1 MVKYLHHQELI
12 LINAMLIKRYSPEE
26 QIGIKDAAL
35 LDSAINRPKQ
45 SAFGEEA
52 YPTIWLKGA
61 ALYSSI
67 AQNHAFHNA
76 NKRTA
81 FAAMKQFLWVNGYQ
95 FMAPQKEAEEFTV
108 KLVTTKPPMEIQEVA
123 EWIEQYT
130 DKRKRG

>member
-1 MVKYLHHQELI
+1 MVRYLHQKELI

-26 QIGIKDAAL
+26 QMGVKDTAL

-45 SAFGEEA
+45 SAFGDEA
-52 YPTIWLKGA
+52 YPTIWLKAA

-81 FAAMKQFLWVNGYQ
+81 FAAMKQFLWVNGYL
-95 FMAPQKEAEEFTV
+95 FNATQKEAEDFTV
-108 KLVTTKPPMEIQEVA
+108 ELVATKPPIEIQEVA
-123 EWIEQYT
+123 EWIEKHT
-130 DKRKRG
+130 EER

>member
-1 MVKYLHHQELI
+1 MVKYLHHKELI
-12 LINAMLIKRYSPEE
+12 LINAMLIRRYSPGE
-26 QIGIKDAAL
+26 QMRVKDTAL

-52 YPTIWLKGA
+52 YPTIWLKTA

-81 FAAMKQFLWVNGYQ
+81 MAAMKQFLWVNSYQ
-95 FMAPQKEAEEFTV
+95 FVAPQIEAENYTV
-108 KLVTTKPPMEIQEVA
+108 NLVKTKPPIEIQEVA
-123 EWIEQYT
+123 EWIEKHSEEKQ
-130 DKRKRG
+130 K

>member
-1 MVKYLHHQELI
+1 MVRYLHQKELI
-12 LINAMLIKRYSPEE
+12 LINAMLIKRYSPGEHV
-26 QIGIKDAAL
+26 GVKDAAL

-52 YPTIWLKGA
+52 YPTIWLKAA

-81 FAAMKQFLWVNGYQ
+81 FAAMKQFLWVNNYR
-95 FMAPQKEAEEFTV
+95 FIAPQKEAEDFTV
-108 KLVTTKPPMEIQEVA
+108 DLVATKPPIEIQEVA
-123 EWIEQYT
+123 EWIEKHT
-130 DKRKRG
+130 EER

>member
-1 MVKYLHHQELI
+1 MVRYLHQKELI
-12 LINAMLIKRYSPEE
+12 LINAMLIKRYSPGE
-26 QIGIKDAAL
+26 QMGVKDTAL

-52 YPTIWLKGA
+52 YPTIWLKAA

-81 FAAMKQFLWVNGYQ
+81 FAAMKQFLWVNSYQ
-95 FMAPQKEAEEFTV
+95 FVAPQKEAEDFTV
-108 KLVTTKPPMEIQEVA
+108 ELVATKPPMDIQEVA
-123 EWIEQYT
+123 KWIE
-130 DKRKRG
+130 KHAKER